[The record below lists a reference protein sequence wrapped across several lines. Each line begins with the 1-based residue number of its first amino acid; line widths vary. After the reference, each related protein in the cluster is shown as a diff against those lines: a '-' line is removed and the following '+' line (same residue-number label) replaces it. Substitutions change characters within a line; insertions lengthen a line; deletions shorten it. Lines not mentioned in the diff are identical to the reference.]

1 MEEVF
6 DDERFPND
14 CLTKVILKRSRIFG
28 FRESILSYGVCESVV
43 FPDLEGGSRN
53 MILKNGFRRAIAKA
67 T

>member
-43 FPDLEGGSRN
+43 FPDLEG
-53 MILKNGFRRAIAKA
+53 LAKV
-67 T
+67 